1 MISKPIRI
9 TGMIV
14 FACLALSSAAW
25 AATCSNA
32 SLSGTYGFQ
41 HIGTAG
47 DGTPITGLSQLRFD
61 PVTATYAGED
71 TQSHDGVI
79 TTEALT
85 ADYSVAPDCT
95 VTATVT
101 VGGLSQEIDFVVT
114 SRGFISL
121 VERTGVTTEGI
132 AFKQG
137 VPTCT
142 NAGVEGGF
150 AFQTTGVFLSG
161 APATGPVAFIG
172 ELNLA
177 VNPSG
182 AGEISGHIAGSENGA
197 ILTFAE
203 EPVTGSY
210 TIDADC
216 RGKAT
221 IKLKGVPEMHF
232 GLVVVDSG
240 RKMLIIETDVNTV
253 VSGSLS
259 KSNEIT
265 STEVSARDVIRSNCR
280 EQRRDG

>member
-41 HIGTAG
+41 HSGTAG

-61 PVTATYAGED
+61 PV
-71 TQSHDGVI
+71 VI

-101 VGGLSQEIDFVVT
+101 VGGLSQEIDFVVM

-150 AFQTTGVFLSG
+150 AFQTTGVLLSG

-265 STEVSARDVIRSNCR
+265 STEVSARDVIRSNCG